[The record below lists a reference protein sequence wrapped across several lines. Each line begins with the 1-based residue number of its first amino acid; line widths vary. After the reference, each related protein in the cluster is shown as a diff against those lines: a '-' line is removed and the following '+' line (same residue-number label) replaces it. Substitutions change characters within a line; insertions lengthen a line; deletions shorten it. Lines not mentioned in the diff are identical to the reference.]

1 MAPQPPIMMGT
12 GTLDGEAGSE
22 NGSSHSPN
30 VVWQRG
36 AVTRAERW
44 QALGHA
50 GATIW
55 LTGLPAAGKSTI
67 AAAVEQR
74 LIAAGRHAFML
85 DGDNLRHGL
94 NGDLGFDEEAR
105 RENVRRTAHVAR
117 LLAEAGTVALVSL
130 VSPYAQD
137 REQAV
142 ALHAEADLG
151 FIEVF
156 VDASPT
162 LCELRDPKGLYARAR
177 AGELHGLTGVDAPYE
192 SPSAPDLVVR
202 SGEET
207 VEAAAT
213 RVLEALSAHDSA
225 RLPIAS
231 THRSAALPSP

>member
-1 MAPQPPIMMGT
+1 MALQPATNGT
-12 GTLDGEAGSE
+12 GTLDGDAGSE

-74 LIAAGRHAFML
+74 LIAERRHAFML

-117 LLAEAGTVALVSL
+117 LLAEAGTIALVSL

-137 REQAV
+137 REQAA
-142 ALHAEADLG
+142 ALHTEADLS

-156 VDASPT
+156 VDAPRG

-192 SPSAPDLVVR
+192 RPSAPHLVVR

-207 VEAAAT
+207 VET
-213 RVLEALSAHDSA
+213 TVERVLQTL
-225 RLPIAS
+225 
-231 THRSAALPSP
+231 AAL